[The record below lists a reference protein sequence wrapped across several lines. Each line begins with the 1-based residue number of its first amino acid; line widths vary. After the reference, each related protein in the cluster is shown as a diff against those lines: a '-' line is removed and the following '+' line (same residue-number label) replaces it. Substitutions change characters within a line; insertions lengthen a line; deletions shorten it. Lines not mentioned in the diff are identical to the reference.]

1 MKLCYMSFVLGAI
14 MKLTGFFFAI
24 SNNNKQTYFSDG
36 YPKGTGANKQT
47 NKQIARCIQPLPRK
61 HEI

>member
-14 MKLTGFFFAI
+14 MKVTGFFAI
-24 SNNNKQTYFSDG
+24 SNNNKQTCFSDG
-36 YPKGTGANKQT
+36 YPKGTGDNKQT
-47 NKQIARCIQPLPRK
+47 YKQIARCIQPLPRK

>member
-47 NKQIARCIQPLPRK
+47 YKQTNK
-61 HEI
+61 